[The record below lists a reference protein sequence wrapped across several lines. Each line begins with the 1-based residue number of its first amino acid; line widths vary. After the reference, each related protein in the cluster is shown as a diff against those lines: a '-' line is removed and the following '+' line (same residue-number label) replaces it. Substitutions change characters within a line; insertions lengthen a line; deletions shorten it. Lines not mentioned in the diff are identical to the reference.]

1 MKKRARIPAE
11 VWEQAR
17 AEYMAGRAP
26 RAIAAKHGIDPQTLN
41 KKIVREKWK
50 DERSRRAR
58 MVAEIER
65 EKVVELSAEFYTS
78 EKIRFIREQVNHAD
92 LLIQRGLQFMGEID
106 SARDY
111 YDIAR
116 GLKLAHEMKARALE
130 TTGDKREREIDEA
143 MQELVKIVSGTVTYL
158 PAS

>member
-11 VWEQAR
+11 TWEQAR

-41 KKIVREKWK
+41 KKIVRDKWK
-50 DERSRRAR
+50 IERSRRAR
-58 MVAEIER
+58 LVAKIER
-65 EKVVELSAEFYTS
+65 EKVVELSAEFYAR
-78 EKIRFIREQVNHAD
+78 EKIRFVKEQVEHAD
-92 LLIQRGLQFMGEID
+92 GLILRGLQFLGEID

-111 YDIAR
+111 YDVAR
-116 GLKLAHEMKARALE
+116 GLKVAHEMKARALE
-130 TTGDKREREIDEA
+130 TTGDKREREIEEA
-143 MQELVKIVSGTVTYL
+143 MVELARIVSGTVTYM